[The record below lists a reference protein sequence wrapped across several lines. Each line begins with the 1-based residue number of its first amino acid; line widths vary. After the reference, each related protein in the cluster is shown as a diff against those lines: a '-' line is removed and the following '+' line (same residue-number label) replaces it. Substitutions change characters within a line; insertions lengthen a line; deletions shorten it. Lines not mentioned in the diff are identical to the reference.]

1 MMTAPRNKLH
11 KFVSANPPGPPPEAT
26 PAAEPTALAAI
37 FRRLNESALSAAL
50 PFPDRELPAMIG
62 FGEPAELP
70 SATAGRTTPSV
81 EPFVPAAEDLS
92 ALAPAVPVPPLA
104 LSKPEPP
111 AASARIATPP
121 ATVPRGDETPDEGLP
136 LSGRSARERPLSA
149 AAGAVPTPDGVDSEQ
164 GLRNRR
170 RYRRV
175 ALPAEIE
182 VDGVRCNLIDVSVGG
197 FAATGVPATSVNALV
212 PVALRLTID
221 GIQVGTQ
228 LVARIVYTNPLR
240 SSGRFVDASA
250 GQTAFLRYLVT
261 WRGESVGTAG
271 AVTLL
276 DAIGAGKE
284 RASADPLP
292 DRVDDPPKDR
302 WWAGLIGRKIASPR

>member
-1 MMTAPRNKLH
+1 MMTGPRNKLH

-37 FRRLNESALSAAL
+37 SRRLNESALSAAQ
-50 PFPDRELPAMIG
+50 PFPAGELPAMIG

-70 SATAGRTTPSV
+70 PTASGRTASSV

-104 LSKPEPP
+104 LSKPEPQ
-111 AASARIATPP
+111 AASARVAIPP
-121 ATVPRGDETPDEGLP
+121 AAVPRGDETPDADVP
-136 LSGRSARERPLSA
+136 RERPKPA
-149 AAGAVPTPDGVDSEQ
+149 AAEAVPTPADTGSQQ

-170 RYRRV
+170 LYRRV

-250 GQTAFLRYLVT
+250 SQTAFLRYLVT

-284 RASADPLP
+284 RAAADPLP